1 MQRQGDIM
9 RSTTK
14 RARQADPGAQGVRKL
29 QTLFPICALLLI
41 ALLSTGCAQATPTPQ
56 SVLLTPTP
64 TIETI
69 LAFPTVTPT
78 PTRDPAPMITTLELW
93 LPEELDPYGESPGA
107 NVMAQ
112 QLSDFSRVYPDLQ
125 VDVVVKKAHGRGG
138 LLDFLRTAREAAP
151 SVLPDLMI
159 MDAADLKAVAGSN
172 LIQPLEDSDASSAA
186 DDRFPFASAMGQVD
200 GQTMGFIVGVDMQH
214 LAYRRDLLA
223 SPPISWTDVIS
234 APAPYIFPAGGYD
247 DTIND
252 ATLIQYL
259 GAGGKLTD
267 PDGNPWLDEEVLVS
281 VFDFYSQCV
290 THTVIAPTQVLTLT
304 HVDQA
309 WEQFKADT
317 SGMTAVRAGRYWL
330 EVSEDFAAAPIP
342 TRSGRAFSIARG
354 WALTLV
360 TDDPNRQESVMLLF
374 DWLTAS
380 EHNAQWTRATGY
392 LPGTYS
398 ALRLWELPDE
408 DLAVLRGIMEGAV
421 PPPRPDLMTVIGPA
435 MQEALTDVLRGYATP
450 QEAAAAAAER
460 LNK

>member
-1 MQRQGDIM
+1 MESTAKHAHQTNQRKPQGGEYCIIFLTC
-9 RSTTK
+9 S
-14 RARQADPGAQGVRKL
+14 
-29 QTLFPICALLLI
+29 LLII
-41 ALLSTGCAQATPTPQ
+41 ALLSTGCTQATPTPQ
-56 SVLLTPTP
+56 SVLPTP
-64 TIETI
+64 STTIETTYTS
-69 LAFPTVTPT
+69 PTVTPT
-78 PTRDPAPMITTLELW
+78 PTREPSPMITTLELW
-93 LPEELDPYGESPGA
+93 LPEELDPYGKGTGA

-112 QLSDFSRVYPDLQ
+112 QLSGFSRAYPDLQ

-138 LLDFLRTAREAAP
+138 LPDFLRTAREAAP

-159 MDAADLKAVAGSN
+159 LDAADLKAVAGSN
-172 LIQPLEDSDASSAA
+172 LIQPLDDSTAPAAA
-186 DDRFPFASAMGQVD
+186 DDRFPFASAMGQVG
-200 GQTMGFIVGVDMQH
+200 GQTMGFIIGVDMQH
-214 LAYRRDLLA
+214 LAYRRDLLD
-223 SPPISWTDVIS
+223 SPPISWTAVIS

-267 PDGNPWLDEEVLVS
+267 PEGNPWLDEEVMLS
-281 VFDFYSQCV
+281 VFDFYSQCI

-317 SGMTAVRAGRYWL
+317 SGMVAVRAGRYWL
-330 EVSEDFAAAPIP
+330 EESEDFAAAPIP
-342 TRSGRAFSIARG
+342 TKSGRPFSIARG

-360 TDDPNRQESVMLLF
+360 TDDPNRQEAASLLF
-374 DWLTAS
+374 NWLTAS
-380 EHNAQWTRATGY
+380 EHNAQWTQAAGY

-408 DLAVLRGIMEGAV
+408 DLAVLRSIMEGAV
-421 PPPRPDLMTVIGPA
+421 PPPRPDLITVIGPA
-435 MQEALTDVLRGYATP
+435 MQEALTDVLKGYATP